1 MRVSYLNLI
10 IPAIHACSK
19 RATSAFAFA
28 YACKL
33 LAKSST
39 QCRLLPVL
47 VYPICDWRC
56 CRNGK
61 GLAYKTNLS
70 SHKSE
75 SQVVKISRL
84 KSMSETVLKMLK
96 QQSTQRKCRR
106 KSSRRTAFQLLLCK
120 LLEDFRHSCKLIH
133 KVQALLTVTDL
144 YQQKMISL

>member
-1 MRVSYLNLI
+1 MTGSTVMFHRQFFLPKPCVCQLNLTV
-10 IPAIHACSK
+10 PAIHACSK

-56 CRNGK
+56 RRNGK
-61 GLAYKTNLS
+61 GLAYDTNLS

-75 SQVVKISRL
+75 SQVVKISGL
-84 KSMSETVLKMLK
+84 KSMSEMVQKMLK
-96 QQSTQRKCRR
+96 QQSTQRKCRC
-106 KSSRRTAFQLLLCK
+106 KSSRRQNQNSLPAVA
-120 LLEDFRHSCKLIH
+120 
-133 KVQALLTVTDL
+133 VQTP
-144 YQQKMISL
+144 